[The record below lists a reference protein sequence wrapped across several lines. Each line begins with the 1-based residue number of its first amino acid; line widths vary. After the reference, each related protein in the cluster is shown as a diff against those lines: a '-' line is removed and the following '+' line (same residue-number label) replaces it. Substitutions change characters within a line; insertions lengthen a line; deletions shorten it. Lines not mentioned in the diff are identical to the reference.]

1 MLYPLIKKLYQWG
14 IFPVVTL
21 IVIAYLI
28 SGNAAV
34 QRIDLL
40 LYDYFLNL
48 QDNRV
53 SDEVLVV
60 AIDDASL
67 NSLGQWPWSR
77 RVHGQML
84 DRLTDMGAKA
94 VAFDILFA
102 ELTCRCHEY
111 INRTSGRCAMYHL
124 YTGLCDD

>member
-1 MLYPLIKKLYQWG
+1 MLYPLIKKLYQRG
-14 IFPVVTL
+14 IIPVVTL
-21 IVIAYLI
+21 IVLAYLI

-67 NSLGQWPWSR
+67 NNLGQWPWSR

-102 ELTCRCHEY
+102 ESETADSQADSTFAQAIER
-111 INRTSGRCAMYHL
+111 NGRTVL
-124 YTGLCDD
+124 VV